1 MRITKKKKK
10 IINQNKITNSK
21 KQKKRSL
28 RHPNCVLFLGFT
40 SAPKF
45 CIITEY
51 LSHGSLRSLLSNK
64 RIRIT
69 SKHIIKFALSIARGM
84 NYLHT
89 QSPAILHR
97 DLTSHNI
104 LCHDNWTIK
113 VINCYNKLL

>member
-1 MRITKKKKK
+1 M
-10 IINQNKITNSK
+10 INNFKNYK
-21 KQKKRSL
+21 YNRAL

-40 SAPKF
+40 NPPNF

-51 LSHGSLRSLLSNK
+51 MTHGSLRSLLSNQ

-69 SKHIIKFALSIARGM
+69 SKHIIKCALAVARGM

-113 VINCYNKLL
+113 VFFSFVFSLNYLFSFNFIFVFI